1 MRKYFPSH
9 ERGLPEHR
17 FSYTSIK
24 ASLQKHWNLSQLS
37 RVFPQTFPGSPKQ
50 VWRWHR
56 PIRTFKNCMGSPRD
70 SKELMRSYACLA
82 AVWQWRHHCTPLT
95 HTSSPSKV
103 GHRSEAKPVCPCEEQ
118 LNHIKTTKH
127 LIHVDKARRDEEKFN
142 YVKSTLNQQKQKL
155 LEAITEKGASNW
167 LTTLPLKDHGF
178 YLNKQVFWDSI
189 SMRYGLP
196 ISRLPAKCACDHVFN
211 VEHALSCKTGGFV
224 NIRHNDLRDFTAE
237 ALNEVCNDVSV
248 EPLLAPCTGETFT
261 YKSAITEDFARLD
274 VSARGFWIKGN
285 RAFCDVRV
293 FNPLAPTY
301 RNQTL
306 KAAHTTNENAKK
318 REYGERVLNVEHGT
332 LTPLVFTCF
341 GGMSIECSRFYN
353 RLSEKISEKRGI
365 EPSVAKSWVRTKI
378 NFSLLKTMNL
388 CLRGSR
394 SRKPHTDE
402 ELADT
407 NIKMAMVDARIEWRD
422 CLLYIDTYR

>member
-1 MRKYFPSH
+1 
-9 ERGLPEHR
+9 
-17 FSYTSIK
+17 
-24 ASLQKHWNLSQLS
+24 
-37 RVFPQTFPGSPKQ
+37 
-50 VWRWHR
+50 
-56 PIRTFKNCMGSPRD
+56 
-70 SKELMRSYACLA
+70 
-82 AVWQWRHHCTPLT
+82 
-95 HTSSPSKV
+95 
-103 GHRSEAKPVCPCEEQ
+103 
-118 LNHIKTTKH
+118 
-127 LIHVDKARRDEEKFN
+127 
-142 YVKSTLNQQKQKL
+142 
-155 LEAITEKGASNW
+155 
-167 LTTLPLKDHGF
+167 
-178 YLNKQVFWDSI
+178 
-189 SMRYGLP
+189 MRYGLP

-306 KAAHTTNENAKK
+306 KAAHITNENAKK

-407 NIKMAMVDARIEWRD
+407 NIKMAMVDARIE
-422 CLLYIDTYR
+422 